1 MSGLHKTEKPSNI
14 NKENKNSNKRAKRNQ
29 HTKQKRSNLRKLQLE
44 QRQEDR
50 LYEELDEVG
59 PDPCI
64 KGKLKYH
71 SNKCYMDTIFQLLL
85 TDAPENRLRTL
96 FIDNLEQIIRDPEK
110 LANIKSLATTII
122 KFVNN
127 LDQEQILT
135 TKSIV
140 DQLKSVDSMKKY
152 TTNEPNDTNEF
163 LSTLLDTIAID
174 YSTYDQELTSYA
186 KDIIKDKQDL
196 QISGTTH
203 INGHLPDINSKYNRI
218 ITISKRFKNS
228 VLKLLQPAIS
238 IESLA
243 IKNNTNISDLLCW
256 QEETTLTEKEPLYQI
271 LTKDKWTYTAINKE
285 GKLLSGRFI
294 NTSDNLNATIDFTQ
308 SPKLTLSSNLT
319 LDQSNMN
326 ILYNGHIIATYG
338 YKYKIDRY
346 IIDDANILIIP
357 LNRRKFG
364 SNAINIT
371 SIIPNETLEIND
383 SRLQLISIIT
393 YTDGGVGHYFGYYLC
408 NGIWYQ
414 YNDLGPTI
422 LKIGHFHKLIADTNH
437 NKFILKRSTTLIYNK
452 IN

>member
-1 MSGLHKTEKPSNI
+1 M
-14 NKENKNSNKRAKRNQ
+14 
-29 HTKQKRSNLRKLQLE
+29 
-44 QRQEDR
+44 
-50 LYEELDEVG
+50 
-59 PDPCI
+59 
-64 KGKLKYH
+64 
-71 SNKCYMDTIFQLLL
+71 
-85 TDAPENRLRTL
+85 
-96 FIDNLEQIIRDPEK
+96 
-110 LANIKSLATTII
+110 
-122 KFVNN
+122 
-127 LDQEQILT
+127 
-135 TKSIV
+135 

-152 TTNEPNDTNEF
+152 TNNEPNDTNEF
-163 LSTLLDTIAID
+163 LSTLLDTLTID

-186 KDIIKDKQDL
+186 KELLQDKQDL

-203 INGHLPDINSKYNRI
+203 IDGHLPDINSKYNRI
-218 ITISKRFKNS
+218 ITISKRFNNS

-238 IESLA
+238 VESLA

-294 NTSDNLNATIDFTQ
+294 NTSEKLNATIGFTQ

-326 ILYNGHIIATYG
+326 ILYNGDIIATYG

-357 LNRRKFG
+357 LNRRKFD

-371 SIIPNETLEIND
+371 SIIPNETLEIKE

-393 YTDGGVGHYFGYYLC
+393 YTEGGVGHYFGYYLC

-422 LKIGHFHKLIADTNH
+422 LKIGPFHKLIADTKH
-437 NKFILKRSTTLIYNK
+437 TKFILERSTTLIYNK